1 MTDRAYSSITR
12 AVDEA
17 ALRWSHAGVA
27 TVCVALSGGVDSVV
41 LLHALARLSAT
52 QPSWKLSAHHVHH
65 GLSPNADD
73 WAAHCGSICD
83 ALNVPLD
90 CTRVEVDRNAG
101 IGIEAAAR
109 EARYRALDALDADV
123 IALAHH
129 ARDQAET
136 VLLQLMRGA
145 GPNGLASMPRLAQRY
160 ARPLLGAPRS
170 AVQAYALAHQLKWIE
185 DESNLDTRF
194 SRNRLRLN
202 VWPPLVAA
210 FPSAEVTLARA
221 ATLQAEAAVLLRDL
235 AMIDLQAISEGGV
248 PRVSRLMALSVER
261 QANAL
266 RQWVAVQSVPVPSFE
281 TLREWLRQLTSSNAT
296 QAILL
301 GFAKDGPNVR
311 VYRDQL
317 LIEWP
322 TGDWRQVQWTGEANV
337 ALGELAGHVTFSEAA
352 PSDAPSSLRQP
363 APGESWLIRRR
374 LPGDRVELSEASGHV
389 SLKNVMQNAGVPPWL
404 RDVWPLLIC
413 NNQIA
418 AIAGVVTANHY
429 KVRPGERGL
438 ACEWKPAWPP
448 APRS

>member
-1 MTDRAYSSITR
+1 MTDKAYSSITR

-17 ALRWSHAGVA
+17 ALRWSNAGVA

-52 QPSWKLSAHHVHH
+52 QQCWKLSAHHVHH

-90 CTRVEVDRNAG
+90 CTRVTVDRNAG

-109 EARYRALDALDADV
+109 EARYRALDALAADV
-123 IALAHH
+123 IVLAHH

-145 GPNGLASMPRLAQRY
+145 GPNGLAAMPRLSQRY
-160 ARPLLGAPRS
+160 ARPLLDAPRS

-185 DESNLDTRF
+185 DESNVDTRF

-266 RQWVAVQSVPVPSFE
+266 RHWTATQSVPVPSFE
-281 TLREWLRQLTSSNAT
+281 TLREWLKQLASKNAT

-337 ALGELAGHVTFSEAA
+337 ALGGLAGHLTFSEAA

-374 LPGDRVELSEASGHV
+374 LPGDRVRLSDASGHV